1 MIVDM
6 PGVIR
11 RNATSNLYLDVGK
24 EAQTDQFHTLVLE
37 DDRISQAMIT
47 QAIFRA
53 VPDGLVLSART
64 LAEGRE
70 LLTEYEFHFCVLD
83 IQLPDGIGIDF
94 LHDIQTKSPNA
105 SLVILTAQPL
115 PEYRDQAEA
124 FGVLHFMEKTANLRV
139 LGAHA
144 RNQWERT
151 YGAKAGSGTGFSA
164 SLTRLTTL
172 DLIQIK
178 CLGGATVALDF
189 ASRHGHHGQIFFKD
203 GEIIHAE
210 TPARRGVEAFN
221 EIVSWREGRVTELTD
236 TPEPERT
243 IQGNWQG
250 LLMHAVHW
258 ADEHRQ

>member
-1 MIVDM
+1 M
-6 PGVIR
+6 
-11 RNATSNLYLDVGK
+11 GK
-24 EAQTDQFHTLVLE
+24 ESQTDQFHTLVLE
-37 DDRISQAMIT
+37 DDRVSQAMIT

-70 LLTEYEFHFCVLD
+70 LLAEYVFHFCVLD

-94 LHDIQTKSPNA
+94 LHDIQTKAANA
-105 SLVILTAQPL
+105 SVVIFTAQPL

-151 YGAKAGSGTGFSA
+151 YGAKADRDTGFSA

-178 CLGGATVALDF
+178 CLGAATVALDF
-189 ASRHGHHGQIFFKD
+189 ASRRGQHGQIFFKD

-210 TPARRGVEAFN
+210 TPAGRGVEAFN
-221 EIVSWREGRVTELTD
+221 EIVSWREGRVTELAD
-236 TPEPERT
+236 MPEPERT